1 MEQQIKERKKKLTI
15 DLWII
20 ALVTIAVYIVYGVF
34 GSRIMSFCKNS
45 DISVW
50 PRLLTAAALEFG
62 IAGLGIT
69 IVGLMRKESFASF
82 GLRWENAI
90 KAVLWTIVFFLP
102 YILFIFLS
110 GQFEGYEPLSIMVTP
125 DLHKAGIVATIIGTL
140 VIAVVW
146 GFFEGFNYVVIC
158 EKINRR
164 FPVKTKFFDWGALVV
179 SIMGILFHPMS
190 FSIQGIIEIVT
201 TFIAILWNAA
211 GDDSLKMF
219 YYRGLHEWH
228 DEHGY
233 LIDTCLTAQDRFKND
248 LDYFRI
254 VYSD

>member
-190 FSIQGIIEIVT
+190 FSIQGIIEIVA
-201 TFIAILWNAA
+201 TFIAIYGMLQVRKVYKNAWGCVFAFLFIWNA
-211 GDDSLKMF
+211 L
-219 YYRGLHEWH
+219 
-228 DEHGY
+228 
-233 LIDTCLTAQDRFKND
+233 
-248 LDYFRI
+248 
-254 VYSD
+254 

>member
-50 PRLLTAAALEFG
+50 PRLLMAAALEFG

-82 GLRWENAI
+82 GFRWENAI

-201 TFIAILWNAA
+201 TFIAIYGMLQVRKVYKNAWGCVFAFLFIWNA
-211 GDDSLKMF
+211 L
-219 YYRGLHEWH
+219 
-228 DEHGY
+228 
-233 LIDTCLTAQDRFKND
+233 
-248 LDYFRI
+248 
-254 VYSD
+254 

>member
-50 PRLLTAAALEFG
+50 PRLLMAAALEFG

-125 DLHKAGIVATIIGTL
+125 DLHKVATIIGTL

-201 TFIAILWNAA
+201 TFIAIYGMLQVRKVYKNAWGCVFAFLFIWNA
-211 GDDSLKMF
+211 L
-219 YYRGLHEWH
+219 
-228 DEHGY
+228 
-233 LIDTCLTAQDRFKND
+233 
-248 LDYFRI
+248 
-254 VYSD
+254 

>member
-50 PRLLTAAALEFG
+50 LRLLTAAALEFG

-90 KAVLWTIVFFLP
+90 KAVLWTIVFFLL

-201 TFIAILWNAA
+201 TFIAIYGMLQVRKVYKNAWGCVFAFLFIWNA
-211 GDDSLKMF
+211 L
-219 YYRGLHEWH
+219 
-228 DEHGY
+228 
-233 LIDTCLTAQDRFKND
+233 
-248 LDYFRI
+248 
-254 VYSD
+254 

>member
-50 PRLLTAAALEFG
+50 PRLLMAAALEFG

-201 TFIAILWNAA
+201 TFIAIYGMLQVRKVYNNAWGCVFAFLFIWNA
-211 GDDSLKMF
+211 L
-219 YYRGLHEWH
+219 
-228 DEHGY
+228 
-233 LIDTCLTAQDRFKND
+233 
-248 LDYFRI
+248 
-254 VYSD
+254 

>member
-164 FPVKTKFFDWGALVV
+164 FSVKTKFFDWGVLVV

-201 TFIAILWNAA
+201 TFIAIYGMLQVRKVYKNAWGCVFAFLFIWNA
-211 GDDSLKMF
+211 L
-219 YYRGLHEWH
+219 
-228 DEHGY
+228 
-233 LIDTCLTAQDRFKND
+233 
-248 LDYFRI
+248 
-254 VYSD
+254 

>member
-179 SIMGILFHPMS
+179 SIMGILFQPMS

-201 TFIAILWNAA
+201 TFIAIYGMLQVRKVYKNAWGCVFAFLFIWNA
-211 GDDSLKMF
+211 L
-219 YYRGLHEWH
+219 
-228 DEHGY
+228 
-233 LIDTCLTAQDRFKND
+233 
-248 LDYFRI
+248 
-254 VYSD
+254 

>member
-20 ALVTIAVYIVYGVF
+20 ALVTIAVYIVYGFF

-201 TFIAILWNAA
+201 TFIAIYGMLQVRKVYKNAWGCVFAFLFIWNA
-211 GDDSLKMF
+211 L
-219 YYRGLHEWH
+219 
-228 DEHGY
+228 
-233 LIDTCLTAQDRFKND
+233 
-248 LDYFRI
+248 
-254 VYSD
+254 

>member
-34 GSRIMSFCKNS
+34 GSRIMSFCKDS

-201 TFIAILWNAA
+201 TFIAIYGMLQVRKVYKNAWGCVFAFLFIWNA
-211 GDDSLKMF
+211 L
-219 YYRGLHEWH
+219 
-228 DEHGY
+228 
-233 LIDTCLTAQDRFKND
+233 
-248 LDYFRI
+248 
-254 VYSD
+254 

>member
-110 GQFEGYEPLSIMVTP
+110 GQFDRNTGYCGCL
-125 DLHKAGIVATIIGTL
+125 G
-140 VIAVVW
+140 
-146 GFFEGFNYVVIC
+146 
-158 EKINRR
+158 
-164 FPVKTKFFDWGALVV
+164 
-179 SIMGILFHPMS
+179 LF
-190 FSIQGIIEIVT
+190 
-201 TFIAILWNAA
+201 
-211 GDDSLKMF
+211 
-219 YYRGLHEWH
+219 
-228 DEHGY
+228 
-233 LIDTCLTAQDRFKND
+233 
-248 LDYFRI
+248 
-254 VYSD
+254 

>member
-50 PRLLTAAALEFG
+50 PRLLMAAALEFG

-201 TFIAILWNAA
+201 TFIAIYGMLQVRKVYKNA
-211 GDDSLKMF
+211 
-219 YYRGLHEWH
+219 WV
-228 DEHGY
+228 
-233 LIDTCLTAQDRFKND
+233 N
-248 LDYFRI
+248 
-254 VYSD
+254 

>member
-164 FPVKTKFFDWGALVV
+164 FSVKTKFFDWGALVV

-201 TFIAILWNAA
+201 TFIAIYGMLQVRKVYKNAWGCVFAFLFIWNA
-211 GDDSLKMF
+211 L
-219 YYRGLHEWH
+219 
-228 DEHGY
+228 
-233 LIDTCLTAQDRFKND
+233 
-248 LDYFRI
+248 
-254 VYSD
+254 

>member
-50 PRLLTAAALEFG
+50 PRLLMAAALEFG

-90 KAVLWTIVFFLP
+90 KAVLWTILYLLP

-201 TFIAILWNAA
+201 TFIAIYGMLQVRKVYKNAWGCVFAFLFIWNA
-211 GDDSLKMF
+211 L
-219 YYRGLHEWH
+219 
-228 DEHGY
+228 
-233 LIDTCLTAQDRFKND
+233 
-248 LDYFRI
+248 
-254 VYSD
+254 

>member
-1 MEQQIKERKKKLTI
+1 MKQQIKERKKKLTI
-15 DLWII
+15 YLWII

-90 KAVLWTIVFFLP
+90 KAVLWTLVFFLP

-201 TFIAILWNAA
+201 TFIAIYGMLQVRKVYKNAWGCVFAFLFIWNA
-211 GDDSLKMF
+211 L
-219 YYRGLHEWH
+219 
-228 DEHGY
+228 
-233 LIDTCLTAQDRFKND
+233 
-248 LDYFRI
+248 
-254 VYSD
+254 

>member
-90 KAVLWTIVFFLP
+90 KAELWTIVFFLP

-201 TFIAILWNAA
+201 TFIAIYGMLQVRKVYKNAWGCVFAFLFIWNA
-211 GDDSLKMF
+211 L
-219 YYRGLHEWH
+219 
-228 DEHGY
+228 
-233 LIDTCLTAQDRFKND
+233 
-248 LDYFRI
+248 
-254 VYSD
+254 

>member
-50 PRLLTAAALEFG
+50 PRLLMAAALEFG

-164 FPVKTKFFDWGALVV
+164 FPVKTKFFDWDALVV

-201 TFIAILWNAA
+201 TFIAIYGMLQVRKVYKNAWGCVFAFLFIWNA
-211 GDDSLKMF
+211 L
-219 YYRGLHEWH
+219 
-228 DEHGY
+228 
-233 LIDTCLTAQDRFKND
+233 
-248 LDYFRI
+248 
-254 VYSD
+254 

>member
-90 KAVLWTIVFFLP
+90 KAVLWTIVFFLL

-201 TFIAILWNAA
+201 TFIAIYGMLQVRKVYKNAWGCVFAFLFIWNA
-211 GDDSLKMF
+211 L
-219 YYRGLHEWH
+219 
-228 DEHGY
+228 
-233 LIDTCLTAQDRFKND
+233 
-248 LDYFRI
+248 
-254 VYSD
+254 

>member
-34 GSRIMSFCKNS
+34 GSRIMSFCKTS

-69 IVGLMRKESFASF
+69 IVGLCVKESFASF

-201 TFIAILWNAA
+201 TFIAIYGMLQVRKVYKNAWGCVFAFLFIWNA
-211 GDDSLKMF
+211 L
-219 YYRGLHEWH
+219 
-228 DEHGY
+228 
-233 LIDTCLTAQDRFKND
+233 
-248 LDYFRI
+248 
-254 VYSD
+254 

>member
-179 SIMGILFHPMS
+179 SIMGILFLPMS
-190 FSIQGIIEIVT
+190 FSIQCIIEIVT
-201 TFIAILWNAA
+201 TFIAIYGMLQVRKVYKNAWGCVFAFLFIWNA
-211 GDDSLKMF
+211 L
-219 YYRGLHEWH
+219 
-228 DEHGY
+228 
-233 LIDTCLTAQDRFKND
+233 
-248 LDYFRI
+248 
-254 VYSD
+254 

>member
-125 DLHKAGIVATIIGTL
+125 DLHKAGTVATIIGTL

-201 TFIAILWNAA
+201 TFIAIYGMLQVRKVYKNAWGCVFAFLFIWNA
-211 GDDSLKMF
+211 L
-219 YYRGLHEWH
+219 
-228 DEHGY
+228 
-233 LIDTCLTAQDRFKND
+233 
-248 LDYFRI
+248 
-254 VYSD
+254 

>member
-125 DLHKAGIVATIIGTL
+125 DLHKAGIEATIIGTL

-201 TFIAILWNAA
+201 TFIAIYGMLQVRKVYKNAWGCVFAFLFIWNA
-211 GDDSLKMF
+211 L
-219 YYRGLHEWH
+219 
-228 DEHGY
+228 
-233 LIDTCLTAQDRFKND
+233 
-248 LDYFRI
+248 
-254 VYSD
+254 

>member
-201 TFIAILWNAA
+201 TFIAIYGMLQVRKVYKNA
-211 GDDSLKMF
+211 
-219 YYRGLHEWH
+219 W
-228 DEHGY
+228 
-233 LIDTCLTAQDRFKND
+233 
-248 LDYFRI
+248 
-254 VYSD
+254 

>member
-50 PRLLTAAALEFG
+50 PRLLMAAALEFG

-140 VIAVVW
+140 VIAIVW

-201 TFIAILWNAA
+201 TFIAIYGMLQVRKVYTNAWGCVFAFLFIWNA
-211 GDDSLKMF
+211 L
-219 YYRGLHEWH
+219 
-228 DEHGY
+228 
-233 LIDTCLTAQDRFKND
+233 
-248 LDYFRI
+248 
-254 VYSD
+254 

>member
-50 PRLLTAAALEFG
+50 PRLLMAAALEFG

-140 VIAVVW
+140 VIASVW

-201 TFIAILWNAA
+201 TFIAIYGMLQVRKVYKNAWGCVFAFLFIWNA
-211 GDDSLKMF
+211 L
-219 YYRGLHEWH
+219 
-228 DEHGY
+228 
-233 LIDTCLTAQDRFKND
+233 
-248 LDYFRI
+248 
-254 VYSD
+254 

>member
-50 PRLLTAAALEFG
+50 PRLLMAAALEFG

-140 VIAVVW
+140 VIAIVW

-201 TFIAILWNAA
+201 TFIAIYGMLQVRKVYKNAWGCVFAFLFIWNT
-211 GDDSLKMF
+211 L
-219 YYRGLHEWH
+219 
-228 DEHGY
+228 
-233 LIDTCLTAQDRFKND
+233 
-248 LDYFRI
+248 
-254 VYSD
+254 

>member
-50 PRLLTAAALEFG
+50 PRLLMAAALEFG

-201 TFIAILWNAA
+201 TFFQCICTIHFHV
-211 GDDSLKMF
+211 G
-219 YYRGLHEWH
+219 
-228 DEHGY
+228 
-233 LIDTCLTAQDRFKND
+233 
-248 LDYFRI
+248 
-254 VYSD
+254 

>member
-34 GSRIMSFCKNS
+34 ESRTMSFCKNS

-201 TFIAILWNAA
+201 TFIAIYGMLQVRKVYKNAWGCVFAFLFIWNA
-211 GDDSLKMF
+211 L
-219 YYRGLHEWH
+219 
-228 DEHGY
+228 
-233 LIDTCLTAQDRFKND
+233 
-248 LDYFRI
+248 
-254 VYSD
+254 

>member
-50 PRLLTAAALEFG
+50 PRLLMAAALEFG

-190 FSIQGIIEIVT
+190 FRIQGIIEIVT
-201 TFIAILWNAA
+201 TFIAIYGMLQVRKVYKNAWGCVFAFLFIWNA
-211 GDDSLKMF
+211 L
-219 YYRGLHEWH
+219 
-228 DEHGY
+228 
-233 LIDTCLTAQDRFKND
+233 
-248 LDYFRI
+248 
-254 VYSD
+254 

>member
-201 TFIAILWNAA
+201 TFIDIYGMLQVRKVYKNAWGCVFAFLFIWNA
-211 GDDSLKMF
+211 L
-219 YYRGLHEWH
+219 
-228 DEHGY
+228 
-233 LIDTCLTAQDRFKND
+233 
-248 LDYFRI
+248 
-254 VYSD
+254 

>member
-146 GFFEGFNYVVIC
+146 GFFVAPSTNPRQSRTRTSSV
-158 EKINRR
+158 
-164 FPVKTKFFDWGALVV
+164 FP
-179 SIMGILFHPMS
+179 SR
-190 FSIQGIIEIVT
+190 FSIAFHRKVCFNKKSYT
-201 TFIAILWNAA
+201 AIRRSEKVGA
-211 GDDSLKMF
+211 GCSKL
-219 YYRGLHEWH
+219 R
-228 DEHGY
+228 
-233 LIDTCLTAQDRFKND
+233 
-248 LDYFRI
+248 
-254 VYSD
+254 S

>member
-179 SIMGILFHPMS
+179 SIMGSLFHPMS
-190 FSIQGIIEIVT
+190 VSIQGIIEIVT
-201 TFIAILWNAA
+201 TFIAIYGMLQVRKVYKNAWGCVFAFLFIWNA
-211 GDDSLKMF
+211 L
-219 YYRGLHEWH
+219 
-228 DEHGY
+228 
-233 LIDTCLTAQDRFKND
+233 
-248 LDYFRI
+248 
-254 VYSD
+254 

>member
-190 FSIQGIIEIVT
+190 
-201 TFIAILWNAA
+201 LNCMK
-211 GDDSLKMF
+211 SLRH
-219 YYRGLHEWH
+219 Y
-228 DEHGY
+228 
-233 LIDTCLTAQDRFKND
+233 IDQ
-248 LDYFRI
+248 
-254 VYSD
+254 

>member
-15 DLWII
+15 ELWII

-50 PRLLTAAALEFG
+50 PRLLMAAALEFG

-201 TFIAILWNAA
+201 TFIAIYGMLQVRKVYKNAWGCVFAFLFIWNA
-211 GDDSLKMF
+211 L
-219 YYRGLHEWH
+219 
-228 DEHGY
+228 
-233 LIDTCLTAQDRFKND
+233 
-248 LDYFRI
+248 
-254 VYSD
+254 